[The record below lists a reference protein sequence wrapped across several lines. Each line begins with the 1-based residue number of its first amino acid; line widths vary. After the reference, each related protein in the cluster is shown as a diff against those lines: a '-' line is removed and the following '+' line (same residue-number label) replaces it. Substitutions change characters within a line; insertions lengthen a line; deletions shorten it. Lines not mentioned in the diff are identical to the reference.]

1 MFRRLCCLQ
10 STPTPSLTF
19 SSNKK
24 PLVLLGAPQ
33 VSAIVLDALLN
44 ASSSPHSSFQVAAIV
59 TQPAARRDR
68 GKKLMPSPLASYA
81 LDRGFSSDLIFTPER
96 AGEDAFL
103 SNLKALQPELCVTA
117 AYGNILPTKFLDIP
131 ALGTV
136 NIHPSLLP
144 LYRGAAPVQRALQDG
159 VKETGVSLAFTVR
172 ELDAGPI
179 IASETVEVDDQ
190 IKLVSVRNTGCWCIL
205 CSCDYSYS
213 DICKF
218 WLPNE
223 FISSFDETGSELL
236 IRELPSIFDGSASV
250 NAQPQDHSKATLA
263 PKISQDESWLV
274 FDQEASVLHN
284 KVRAFSGWPGTRAKV
299 QVVEKNGEQK
309 TLDMKIITTRVHSHE
324 SVPSN
329 EADDIAFVEGA
340 LVFPC
345 GKGTNLESYRTML
358 HLKTNKNN
366 IHFTI
371 TISVGCNGVGTST
384 SREKGSNCSCFLEWT
399 EGPEAKEIM
408 RHGLLHSAIADSKV
422 EGVTLNSFMFE
433 RAITHL
439 GAIELLGERFS
450 SSRKKNKP
458 TLSTRSSCMHC
469 ELHRE
474 QQEVRC
480 WQLSLIAQRRSL

>member
-10 STPTPSLTF
+10 SATTPSFTF
-19 SSNKK
+19 SSNANTNTNKK

-44 ASSSPHSSFQVAAIV
+44 ASSSPDSSFQVAAIV

-68 GKKLMPSPLASYA
+68 GKKLMPSPLATYA

-179 IASETVEVDDQ
+179 IASETTEVDDQ
-190 IKLVSVRNTGCWCIL
+190 IKAPDLL
-205 CSCDYSYS
+205 ELLFY
-213 DICKF
+213 K
-218 WLPNE
+218 
-223 FISSFDETGSELL
+223 GSELL

-309 TLDMKIITTRVHSHE
+309 TLDMKIITTRIRSHE
-324 SVPSN
+324 SVLFN

-345 GKGTNLESYRTML
+345 GKGTILEVLELQLPGKKVVTAAAFWNGLRGQK
-358 HLKTNKNN
+358 LKK
-366 IHFTI
+366 
-371 TISVGCNGVGTST
+371 
-384 SREKGSNCSCFLEWT
+384 L
-399 EGPEAKEIM
+399 
-408 RHGLLHSAIADSKV
+408 
-422 EGVTLNSFMFE
+422 
-433 RAITHL
+433 
-439 GAIELLGERFS
+439 
-450 SSRKKNKP
+450 
-458 TLSTRSSCMHC
+458 
-469 ELHRE
+469 
-474 QQEVRC
+474 
-480 WQLSLIAQRRSL
+480 